1 MTSHKQN
8 WLDVFAGFRIAFDAR
23 KIILGTVGM
32 LISTLVLLGLL
43 HLAGSWYPRAREAGA
58 VLLRDPLIYLRL
70 FSDEMRQADTL
81 FEKRLL
87 LANTARNVRTFIVN
101 LDGRS
106 IALFSAG
113 AVILLF
119 IWSYIGGA
127 MARLAAVDFAREER
141 LPVGDAT
148 TFSARKFGSFFWC
161 PIVPLI
167 FAVILIFCM
176 MFLGWLGRIP
186 AVGPIVMGVGYPLAA
201 IAASFTL
208 LLFIGTVLGFPFM
221 WPTIAMEG
229 TDAFDAISRAF
240 SYLFSHPWKTLWCW
254 FMASVYGIVVVGF
267 VAWFTGALLRLTD
280 AVVARGMGADW
291 VWIEQFLRDGIADRA
306 AGFPLLIAM
315 VLITVVHVLAWGLV
329 FGFIASYK
337 ISAMTI
343 IYAVLRR
350 AADGADMSEVYL
362 PEAESPLPVEPSFP
376 SQSDESDSDE
386 GPNPSE

>member
-1 MTSHKQN
+1 MTSHRQN
-8 WLDVFAGFRIAFDAR
+8 WLDVFSGFRIAFDAR

-32 LISTLVLLGLL
+32 LVSTLVVLGLL
-43 HLAGSWYPRAREAGA
+43 HLAGSWYPRAQATGA
-58 VLLRDPLIYLRL
+58 LLLRDPLIYVRL
-70 FSDEMRQADTL
+70 FSDELHQADTL
-81 FEKRLL
+81 FQKRLL
-87 LANTARNVRTFIVN
+87 LANTLRDIRIFVVN
-101 LDGRS
+101 LDGRC
-106 IALFSAG
+106 IALVAAG

-161 PIVPLI
+161 PLVPLI
-167 FAVILIFCM
+167 FAAILIFCIIL
-176 MFLGWLGRIP
+176 LGWIGRIP
-186 AVGPIVMGVGYPLAA
+186 AVGPILLGVGYPLGAVAA
-201 IAASFTL
+201 FFVL
-208 LLFIGTVLGFPFM
+208 LLLIGALLGFPFM

-254 FMASVYGIVVVGF
+254 FMASVYGIVVIGF
-267 VAWFTGALLRLTD
+267 AAWFTGALLRLTD
-280 AVVARGMGADW
+280 AAVARGMGENW
-291 VWIEQFLRDGIADRA
+291 IWIEQFLRDGIADRA

-337 ISAMTI
+337 ISVMTI
-343 IYAVLRR
+343 IYAILRR
-350 AADGADMSEVYL
+350 TADGADMSEVFL
-362 PEAESPLPVEPSFP
+362 PEVEVPLSAGPVMTDA
-376 SQSDESDSDE
+376 DESAPDE
-386 GPNPSE
+386 GPKPSE